1 MRPCVEVC
9 RRHPPSCVFAYVDK
23 TSYGMANSEVNACGL
38 DPLDRCIAH
47 GLYCVLAVLAVSQT
61 LLVGLNCLPLV
72 LRDRVFGVLRQSRS
86 LRKLMTASKYILSSR
101 SLNHFVSTLFYFC
114 DWLLA
119 WLILI
124 SFDNA
129 SDGNAVTSAAEMVP
143 SFLAVCFMVRRQ
155 FNQLKNIFKKVL
167 HPTGRFYKPRRVER
181 SSILCIENIPSFFAQ
196 QSLICK
202 GLKIMACTS
211 LEKGDALAK
220 TLGLARGNDRLVA
233 IVFAVAELNKT
244 RS

>member
-1 MRPCVEVC
+1 MYCSQEKTILLLLVVVVAVIRGLP
-9 RRHPPSCVFAYVDK
+9 DK
-23 TSYGMANSEVNACGL
+23 TSYGMVNSAVNAGGL

-143 SFLAVCFMVRRQ
+143 SFLA
-155 FNQLKNIFKKVL
+155 
-167 HPTGRFYKPRRVER
+167 
-181 SSILCIENIPSFFAQ
+181 SIQI
-196 QSLICK
+196 SLSYCRK
-202 GLKIMACTS
+202 ACCP
-211 LEKGDALAK
+211 DH
-220 TLGLARGNDRLVA
+220 VA
-233 IVFAVAELNKT
+233 
-244 RS
+244 S